1 MAGHDRVI
9 IAGAGPVGLVAA
21 MRLADRGIPVLV
33 MEASPDLPVDLR
45 ASTYHPPTLDILD
58 QYGITQMLI
67 DDGLIA
73 PTWQFRDRESG
84 ERAVFDLGLIKDE
97 TAHPYRVQCEQHKM
111 TRLIYK
117 KIKDWDNVEIWFD
130 AKVKKV
136 GQDANS
142 VWAVVERGSEEVT
155 VKGRYLIG
163 ADGASSAVRTTLD
176 VGFDGVTYPEWFV
189 QATTPFEFR
198 DYLPDLS
205 LINYVTDS
213 EEWFVL
219 LRVIGKWRALFPSR
233 EGETQEEAI
242 ADESLQKRLN
252 GIHKKAE
259 PYEILH
265 KTIYRIHQR
274 VATTYNI
281 GRAFLAGD
289 AAHLNN
295 PLGGMGMNGGIHD
308 AVNICDKLTAVWRGE
323 GDESLFDLYT
333 RQRQPIAVE
342 NVQAQAERNRKLL
355 NERDPKVRLANFR
368 ETQRTAEDPEL
379 ARDFLLR
386 SSMIEGLRRAETI
399 V

>member
-1 MAGHDRVI
+1 MAGEERVI

-33 MEASPDLPVDLR
+33 IEANPDLAIDLR
-45 ASTYHPPTLDILD
+45 ASTYHPPTLDMLD
-58 QYGITQMLI
+58 EYGITQLLI

-73 PTWQFRDRESG
+73 PTWQFRDRETG
-84 ERAVFDLGLIKDE
+84 ERAVFDLSLIKDE

-117 KIKDWDNVEIWFD
+117 KIKDWDNVEVWFNS
-130 AKVKKV
+130 KVTNV
-136 GQDANS
+136 GQDADQA
-142 VWAVVERGSEEVT
+142 WAVVDREGEEFT

-163 ADGASSAVRTTLD
+163 ADGASSVVRITLNI
-176 VGFDGVTYPEWFV
+176 GFDGVTYPEWFV
-189 QATTPFEFR
+189 QATTSFEFR

-213 EEWFVL
+213 DEWFVL

-242 ADESLQKRLN
+242 ADESLQQRLN
-252 GIHKKAE
+252 GIHKKDE
-259 PYEILH
+259 PYELIH

-274 VATTYNI
+274 VATTYNM
-281 GRAFLAGD
+281 GRIFLAGD

-308 AVNICDKLTAVWRGE
+308 AVSLVDKMTAVWRGE
-323 GDESLFDLYT
+323 GDESLFDRYT

-355 NERDPKVRLANFR
+355 NERDPKVRMANFR
-368 ETQRTAEDPEL
+368 ETQRTAEDPKL
-379 ARDFLLR
+379 AREFLIR
-386 SSMIEGLRRAETI
+386 SSMIEGLRRSETI
-399 V
+399 A